1 MKNTAGIDVYRADK
15 THVAEEVE
23 QIDEAPVVIK
33 TNKPIGSRVTSI
45 GPGGKETVIK
55 SDPPFEGP
63 YTKVKKTI
71 TDKSGAKHTPMSRAK
86 DLARKAL
93 SNQSKALKP
102 VVKEEK
108 DDSRKAEIVKNVMK
122 SAKKKKSESAGDD
135 KFESEPVLS
144 SEIQKQ

>member
-1 MKNTAGIDVYRADK
+1 
-15 THVAEEVE
+15 
-23 QIDEAPVVIK
+23 
-33 TNKPIGSRVTSI
+33 
-45 GPGGKETVIK
+45 
-55 SDPPFEGP
+55 
-63 YTKVKKTI
+63 
-71 TDKSGAKHTPMSRAK
+71 MSRAK
-86 DLARKAL
+86 DLARMAL
-93 SNQSKALKP
+93 SKQSKALKP